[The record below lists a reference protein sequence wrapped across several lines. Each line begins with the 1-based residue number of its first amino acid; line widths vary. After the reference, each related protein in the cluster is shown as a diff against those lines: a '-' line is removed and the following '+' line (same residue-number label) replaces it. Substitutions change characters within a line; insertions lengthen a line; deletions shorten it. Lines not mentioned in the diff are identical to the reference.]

1 MVSVRKNAMKTLKLI
16 SLALFAVVAAL
27 HADAAVANDKVT
39 VQLDFVI
46 RGNHGI
52 FFVGKSQ
59 GFFAKQGIDIAAIN
73 KGTGSVNTMRQI
85 GTGSGDFGFGDL
97 PTLVIARSQNTPVVA
112 IAAVNQKNPTAI
124 ISLAKTKLT
133 SPKDLEGKSIG
144 VFAAGSTFLFY
155 KAFAAAN
162 HLDTSKI
169 EVRTITPPSENF
181 LLLGRVDTI
190 PGYIDAELP
199 ELEAKAGG
207 PGSLNVLLG
216 SENGVTAFG
225 SGLLTSEKM
234 IRDNPDLVKRFVHA
248 YLEALAF
255 AIKNPEQTADA
266 IIAENPEYAGRRTVL
281 IAQLRADIDRTFTSD
296 ATREHGL
303 GYMPEA
309 ASKATVDMLVEQ
321 KMIPAAIDVSKA
333 FDNSFIQ
340 DAPKM

>member
-1 MVSVRKNAMKTLKLI
+1 MKNFRKIGCT
-16 SLALFAVVAAL
+16 LFAISAIL
-27 HADAAVANDKVT
+27 WGSSTLANDKVT
-39 VQLDFVI
+39 VQLDFVL

-52 FFVGKSQ
+52 FYVGKSE
-59 GFFAKQGIDIAAIN
+59 GFFQKQGIDIVAIN

-85 GTGSGDFGFGDL
+85 GSGASEFGFGDL
-97 PTLVIARSQNTPVVA
+97 PTLVIARSQKTPVVA

-124 ISLAKTKLT
+124 ISLAKTKLDT
-133 SPKDLEGKSIG
+133 PKDLEGKSIG

-155 KAFAAAN
+155 KAFASAN
-162 HLDTSKI
+162 KLDTSKI
-169 EVRTITPPSENF
+169 EVRTITPPAENF

-216 SENGVTAFG
+216 SENGVAAFG

-234 IRDNPDLVKRFVHA
+234 IAEKPDLVRRFVHA
-248 YLEALAF
+248 YLQALAF
-255 AIKNPEQTADA
+255 TIKHPDKTADA
-266 IIAENPEYAGRRTVL
+266 IIADNPEYANRRNVL
-281 IAQLRADIDRTFTSD
+281 IAQLKADIAKTFTSD

-303 GYMPEA
+303 GYMSDSTA
-309 ASKATVDMLVEQ
+309 KATIDMLVEQ
-321 KMIPAAIDVSKA
+321 KMIPAPIDASKA
-333 FDNSFIQ
+333 FDNQFIQ